1 MHVHRLFICTI
12 GWTEVP
18 IVRLVVR
25 HGLEVGDFVLLVK
38 PTGSDEKAEAALSS
52 IKDFLGKLWGEVSS
66 KNFSVL
72 EIDPLDPI
80 TSIKRVKNLIKHIE
94 AKKLIAIL
102 SGGMRSILLI
112 VLMAILYL
120 NYSLKDVEL
129 TIEVD
134 IEGRNEYL
142 RLDSRLID
150 IVKWRPTEAQLKMLE
165 LIRNK
170 PLTMREL
177 AESLDV
183 NVSTVYRWFKEF
195 EKMGLAE
202 IKKEKRRA
210 ALLQAT
216 DLCNLIF

>member
-38 PTGSDEKAEAALSS
+38 PTGSDEKAEATLNA

-66 KNFSVL
+66 KNFGVL
-72 EIDPLDPI
+72 EIDPLNPLA
-80 TSIKRVKNLIKHIE
+80 SIKKVKSIIRRLE
-94 AKKLIAIL
+94 AKRLIAIL
-102 SGGMRSILLI
+102 SGGMRSVLLI
-112 VLMAILYL
+112 VLMAILHL
-120 NYSLKDVEL
+120 NYLLKDVEL

-142 RLDSRLID
+142 RIDSRLIE
-150 IVKWRPTEAQLKMLE
+150 IIRWKPTEAQLRMLE

-177 AESLDV
+177 AESLGV

-195 EKMGLAE
+195 EKIGLAE
-202 IKKEKRRA
+202 IKKERRRA
-210 ALLQAT
+210 ALLQTT
-216 DLCNLIF
+216 DLCSLIF

>member
-1 MHVHRLFICTI
+1 M
-12 GWTEVP
+12 P

-195 EKMGLAE
+195 ERMGLAE